1 MPRERPHDL
10 EKEKGISH
18 PRATLSNF
26 STTFLVMNYGYLGGR
41 NKGQRE
47 QEGRERKEGKK
58 KEARKQKDEPG
69 EFLVL
74 RRPGSTECSS

>member
-1 MPRERPHDL
+1 MPGERPHDL
-10 EKEKGISH
+10 EKDKGISH

-26 STTFLVMNYGYLGGR
+26 STSFPVMNYRYLGRR

-47 QEGRERKEGKK
+47 QEGRERKEEKK